1 MTESSSSCLQI
12 PSGGFTQVSVSKK
25 ISSLLAPLRRD
36 SAAASASRGFQKG
49 EFFAIK
55 VPARGAAGN
64 ALSLARMGFEKRS
77 RERTSG
83 GSLKQNSVLLP

>member
-25 ISSLLAPLRRD
+25 ISSLLAPFF
-36 SAAASASRGFQKG
+36 SEAEAASASRGFQKG

-55 VPARGAAGN
+55 VPARGAVGN
-64 ALSLARMGFEKRS
+64 VFSLALTGFAKRS
-77 RERTSG
+77 REKTSG
-83 GSLKQNSVLLP
+83 GSPVAPVGEA